1 MTNNYILKR
10 TKYIFAYSAT
20 KMVEVFALADE
31 TVTTQQIKGWARKDD
46 DPELVE
52 LSDKMLATFL
62 NGFIIEKRGK
72 KDGAKPV
79 AENKLNNNIVLRKFK
94 IALNLKDTDIQK
106 IFVLS
111 HIDISK
117 HELSSFFRDKNHR
130 SYRLCKDQFLR
141 NFFHGLHAK
150 FRDDD

>member
-1 MTNNYILKR
+1 MTNNYILRR
-10 TKYIFAYSAT
+10 TKIIFNYTVA

-46 DPELVE
+46 DPDLVE
-52 LSDKMLATFL
+52 MTDKMLATFL

-72 KDGAKPV
+72 KDGAKPI
-79 AENKLNNNIVLRKFK
+79 AEEKLNNNIVLRKFK

-117 HELSSFFRDKNHR
+117 HELSSFFRDINHR
-130 SYRLCKDQFLR
+130 SYRQCKDQFLR
-141 NFFHGLHAK
+141 NFMHGLQAK
-150 FRDDD
+150 YLDDE